1 MAMRPVALEIF
12 RSKKQLADIADSV
25 ATLSISGCKCII
37 CITTVSIRSLANNS
51 SGSLSAF
58 GLV

>member
-1 MAMRPVALEIF
+1 MHPVEIF

-51 SGSLSAF
+51 SASLSAF